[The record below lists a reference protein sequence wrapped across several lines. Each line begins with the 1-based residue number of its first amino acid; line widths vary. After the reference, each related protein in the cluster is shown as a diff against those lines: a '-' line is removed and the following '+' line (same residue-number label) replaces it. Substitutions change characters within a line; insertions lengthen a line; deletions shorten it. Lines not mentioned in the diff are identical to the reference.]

1 MKSTVIGYFAV
12 LALSGLVSLSVL
24 GASMLQRNDNR
35 GIPVL
40 ALVVGGLLLTFV
52 QGVMLGRK
60 SKAGSAVGSP
70 GAIARES
77 TTTTVVASEDFAHSP
92 SAVWAVIRPAESSL
106 SLEDGVY
113 HALSVPAIP
122 DGPGEL
128 QCFFHRN
135 GYIGVLEVVEEVPEQ
150 LAVTRPRVPVG
161 PDMLTRYR
169 LEGIGDGSRLTIES
183 DLEVSGDFSLEGEE
197 CRRYWGSYFR
207 RVNALLDQQAG
218 GPGEAGAATRM

>member
-40 ALVVGGLLLTFV
+40 ALVVGGLLLTLV
-52 QGVMLGRK
+52 QGMMLGRK
-60 SKAGSAVGSP
+60 SKAGGAVRSP
-70 GAIARES
+70 GASAAEP
-77 TTTTVVASEDFAHSP
+77 TTTTIAASEEFAHPP

-113 HALSVPAIP
+113 HAVSVPAIP

-135 GYIGVLEVVEEVPEQ
+135 GHIGVLEVVEEVPEQ

-161 PDMLTRYR
+161 PDTLTRYR
-169 LEGIGDGSRLTIES
+169 LEGTGRGSRLTIES
-183 DLEVSGDFSLEGEE
+183 DLEVSGDFTLEGEE
-197 CRRYWGSYFR
+197 YRRYWGSYLR
-207 RVNALLDQQAG
+207 RVNALLEQQAG
-218 GPGEAGAATRM
+218 GPGEAAPARTM

>member
-52 QGVMLGRK
+52 QGVLLGRK
-60 SKAGSAVGSP
+60 SKAGCAVGSP

-128 QCFFHRN
+128 QCFFYRN
-135 GYIGVLEVVEEVPEQ
+135 GYVGVLEVVEEVPEQ

-169 LEGIGDGSRLTIES
+169 LEGTGGGSRLTIES

-197 CRRYWGSYFR
+197 YRRYWGSYLR

>member
-150 LAVTRPRVPVG
+150 MAVTRPRVPVG

-169 LEGIGDGSRLTIES
+169 LEGIGGGSRLTIES

>member
-52 QGVMLGRK
+52 QGMMLGRK
-60 SKAGSAVGSP
+60 SNAGGAVRSP
-70 GAIARES
+70 GASAAEP
-77 TTTTVVASEDFAHSP
+77 TTTTIAASEEFAHPP

-113 HALSVPAIP
+113 RAVSVPAIP

-135 GYIGVLEVVEEVPEQ
+135 GHIGVLEVVEEVPEQ

-161 PDMLTRYR
+161 PDTLTRYR
-169 LEGIGDGSRLTIES
+169 LEGTGRGSRLTIES
-183 DLEVSGDFSLEGEE
+183 ALEVSGDFTLEGEE
-197 CRRYWGSYFR
+197 YRRYWGSYLR
-207 RVNALLDQQAG
+207 RVNALLEQQAG
-218 GPGEAGAATRM
+218 GPGEAAPARTV

>member
-70 GAIARES
+70 GDIARES

>member
-1 MKSTVIGYFAV
+1 M

-40 ALVVGGLLLTFV
+40 ALVVGGLLLTLV
-52 QGVMLGRK
+52 QGMMLGRK
-60 SKAGSAVGSP
+60 SKAGGAVRSP
-70 GAIARES
+70 GASAAEP
-77 TTTTVVASEDFAHSP
+77 TTTTIAASEEFAHPP

-113 HALSVPAIP
+113 HAVSVPAIP

-135 GYIGVLEVVEEVPEQ
+135 GHIGVLEVVEEVPEQ

-161 PDMLTRYR
+161 PDTLTRYR
-169 LEGIGDGSRLTIES
+169 LEGTGRGSRLTIES
-183 DLEVSGDFSLEGEE
+183 DLEVSGDFTLEGEE
-197 CRRYWGSYFR
+197 YRRYWGSYLR
-207 RVNALLDQQAG
+207 RVNALLEQQAG
-218 GPGEAGAATRM
+218 GPGEAAPARTM